1 MTIDA
6 TFWIA
11 ISFFIFFAILIYLK
25 VPQKINNSLT
35 DKINEIQKELEE
47 AEKLKEEAKNL
58 FADYENKIDKSKKE
72 TKEIIDSAKKESE
85 KAIIEKTKKFHQIIE
100 ERKKSTEQKIVQ
112 MKENALKDI
121 KNISVKISIEAVENL
136 IKNSIDKNKLENL
149 YNKSLEQAKIAKYD
163 IEVLEHRFQTS
174 FEQVCH
180 RLTTIHKPGNRGI
193 PFHLMRVDIAGNI
206 SKRFSSSGITIP
218 RYSGACPRLNIYSAF
233 TTPGKVKV
241 QISEMPDGEKYF
253 CLARAF
259 SKRGGSFSTPESY
272 YSIGLGCGLSEAKDM
287 IYSENILLD
296 AIKNAVPVGISCRTC
311 PRTDCSQRAF
321 PPNDRALIFDENIR
335 GISSYVTPI

>member
-6 TFWIA
+6 TFWVA

-25 VPQKINNSLT
+25 VPQKINNSLA
-35 DKINEIQKELEE
+35 DKINEIKKELEE

-121 KNISVKISIEAVENL
+121 KNISVKISIEVVENL

-149 YNKSLEQAKIAKYD
+149 YAKSLEQAKIALK
-163 IEVLEHRFQTS
+163 QT
-174 FEQVCH
+174 
-180 RLTTIHKPGNRGI
+180 K
-193 PFHLMRVDIAGNI
+193 A
-206 SKRFSSSGITIP
+206 
-218 RYSGACPRLNIYSAF
+218 
-233 TTPGKVKV
+233 
-241 QISEMPDGEKYF
+241 
-253 CLARAF
+253 
-259 SKRGGSFSTPESY
+259 
-272 YSIGLGCGLSEAKDM
+272 
-287 IYSENILLD
+287 
-296 AIKNAVPVGISCRTC
+296 
-311 PRTDCSQRAF
+311 
-321 PPNDRALIFDENIR
+321 
-335 GISSYVTPI
+335 